1 MKPYFGIFELYDV
14 LITDYT
20 LKNYSTTPIWF
31 DLPSI
36 CSKLNDLNDFG
47 YNVVIITQ
55 NRDEIGNQKTLNAF
69 EELTENL
76 KFRPTFIIYSDFSS
90 IVYKLNDMIVKSKE
104 SYKVRDFNYKVR
116 DFIIKIPK
124 DFPEVFLVGNKS
136 GPEDSYPP
144 YRYSD
149 LDRRIT
155 SEIGAQFIR
164 AIDFIGEK
172 EITPP
177 KMAVSRPSVLTP
189 PKMAVSRP
197 SVLTPPKM
205 AVSRPELIIT
215 VGMPGSGKSYKMYQ
229 YAKKYGY
236 DICDN
241 DIPPY
246 NTSEKCVLKSL
257 RKNRSVINITTGKTN
272 KERDRVINI
281 AKQLNIPYRIV
292 WFIRDGRPFNEI
304 RGTEESYKF
313 LKGKTS
319 YLHSK
324 PVKSFIVQSYLNDFT
339 LPDDNYE
346 IVF

>member
-1 MKPYFGIFELYDV
+1 MKPFFGIFELYDV
-14 LITDYT
+14 LIVDYT
-20 LKNYSTTPIWF
+20 LKNYPTTPIWF
-31 DLPSI
+31 DLQSI
-36 CSKLNDLNDFG
+36 CSKFNDLNDFG
-47 YNVVIITQ
+47 YNVVIITK
-55 NRDEIGNQKTLNAF
+55 NRDKVGNEKTMNAF
-69 EELTENL
+69 EELSENL

-90 IVYKLNDMIVKSKE
+90 IVYKLNDMIEKSK
-104 SYKVRDFNYKVR
+104 DFNYKIPY
-116 DFIIKIPK
+116 FKYKIPK

-149 LDRRIT
+149 LDRRIA

-172 EITPP
+172 EITPS
-177 KMAVSRPSVLTP
+177 KKTVSRPSVLTP
-189 PKMAVSRP
+189 PKKTISN
-197 SVLTPPKM
+197 
-205 AVSRPELIIT
+205 PELIVTI
-215 VGMPGSGKSYKMYQ
+215 GMPGSGKSYKMYQ

-246 NTSEKCVLKSL
+246 NTSEKCVFKSL

-272 KERDRVINI
+272 KERDRVINV

-324 PVKSFIVQSYLNDFT
+324 PVKSFIIDSYLNDFT